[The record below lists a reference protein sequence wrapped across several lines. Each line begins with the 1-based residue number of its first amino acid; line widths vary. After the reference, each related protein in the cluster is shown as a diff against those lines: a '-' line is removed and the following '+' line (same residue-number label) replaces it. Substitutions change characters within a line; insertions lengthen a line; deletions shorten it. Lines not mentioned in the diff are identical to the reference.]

1 MDYKNTVEG
10 KEVQKKYRDI
20 LYSSRPEIPPG
31 HTRMDTTTG
40 QRSSL
45 LLRLSADTRKRSAL
59 KAGII

>member
-10 KEVQKKYRDI
+10 KEVQKNTETSYIHPVQKFLRDI
-20 LYSSRPEIPPG
+20 QGWTS
-31 HTRMDTTTG
+31 TTG

-59 KAGII
+59 KAGIT